1 MCTIVLPWGKYEYQK
16 LPMGLCNSPDI
27 FQEKMSTLF
36 HDFENV
42 RAYIDDLLVL
52 GTGTW
57 DEHLQQIEEVLKR
70 LQGAGLK
77 VNCKKS
83 FFGRHELEYL
93 GYWITR
99 EGVMP
104 IPKKVQAIQD
114 IAPPKTKKQLR
125 RFIGMVNYYHD
136 MWVRRSETLAPLT
149 AFGFG
154 PTSIRKR
161 STK

>member
-57 DEHLQQIEEVLKR
+57 DEHLQQIEEPRDCSLLCTTINIVCIHS
-70 LQGAGLK
+70 
-77 VNCKKS
+77 NCDQ
-83 FFGRHELEYL
+83 RVYL
-93 GYWITR
+93 SNMFMFR
-99 EGVMP
+99 
-104 IPKKVQAIQD
+104 
-114 IAPPKTKKQLR
+114 
-125 RFIGMVNYYHD
+125 
-136 MWVRRSETLAPLT
+136 
-149 AFGFG
+149 
-154 PTSIRKR
+154 
-161 STK
+161 